1 MSASFQGF
9 QPQAVQFFRDLAQN
23 NNKTWFDAHKK
34 DYQTLIQQPALVFIE
49 ALGERLMTLSP
60 GMTYD
65 TRANGAGSLMRI
77 YRDTRFSADKTP
89 YKTNLGIVFWEGE
102 GKKMENPGVYFGLAV
117 DEGARLFTGH
127 YQFPPPFLKAYREA
141 VGGEKL
147 GRELQE
153 AIAAL
158 SASGRTVEGDQ
169 YKRVPTGFSADH
181 PRADLLRYKG
191 LYTVTLPIDP
201 AVVASP
207 KLVDVCL
214 RHASEAMPLHRW
226 LLKVN
231 ALI

>member
-9 QPQAVQFFRDLAQN
+9 PPQAVQFFRDLAKN

-34 DYQTLIQQPALVFIE
+34 DYQEFIQQPALAFVE
-49 ALGERLMTLSP
+49 AFGQRLSTLSP
-60 GMTYD
+60 GITYD

-102 GKKMENPGVYFGLAV
+102 GKKMENPGVYFGLEV
-117 DEGARLFTGH
+117 EGARLFTGH
-127 YQFPPPFLKAYREA
+127 YQFPAPFLKAYREA
-141 VGGEKL
+141 VAGEKL

-158 SASGRTVEGDQ
+158 TAKGRTVEGEQ
-169 YKRVPTGFSADH
+169 YKRVPTGFAADH

-191 LYTVTLPIDP
+191 LYTVTPPLDP

-214 RHASEAMPLHRW
+214 QHASDAMPLHHW
-226 LLKVN
+226 LVKVN